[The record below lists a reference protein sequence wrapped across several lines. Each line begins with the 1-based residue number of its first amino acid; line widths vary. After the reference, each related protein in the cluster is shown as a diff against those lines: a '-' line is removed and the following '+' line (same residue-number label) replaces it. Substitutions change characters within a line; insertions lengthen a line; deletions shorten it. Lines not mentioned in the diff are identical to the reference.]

1 MKKLLFL
8 MALAFSVTAFAQES
22 KAYLSLS
29 VGASLPGGDI
39 ADAVDL
45 GTGIDLG
52 IGFGYRF
59 TEQWGATL
67 NLGSAASA
75 YDDANGD
82 TAAFGAGFFSVG
94 PMYTLGLGGDWSWD
108 IKPQYVFSLSGVD
121 DQEGGDFDS
130 TLSGTGLLFG
140 NSFVKGLGSGFKL
153 AINLDYL
160 SGSYSEV
167 EVDGET
173 FDIDE
178 DNGYSKLSI
187 GVGVRYNF

>member
-1 MKKLLFL
+1 

-29 VGASLPGGDI
+29 VGASLPGGEISD
-39 ADAVDL
+39 VLEL

-75 YDDANGD
+75 YEDGSGDD
-82 TAAFGAGFFSVG
+82 AAFGAGFFSVG

-108 IKPQYVFSLSGVD
+108 IKPQYVFSMSGVD
-121 DQEGGDFDS
+121 EHEGGDLDS
-130 TLSGTGLLFG
+130 TLKGTGLLFG
-140 NSFVKGLGSGFKL
+140 NSFVKGLGRGFKL

-160 SGSYSEV
+160 SGSYSEL
-167 EVDGET
+167 ESNGTTYDVDK
-173 FDIDE
+173 DSDA
-178 DNGYSKLSI
+178 YSKLSI